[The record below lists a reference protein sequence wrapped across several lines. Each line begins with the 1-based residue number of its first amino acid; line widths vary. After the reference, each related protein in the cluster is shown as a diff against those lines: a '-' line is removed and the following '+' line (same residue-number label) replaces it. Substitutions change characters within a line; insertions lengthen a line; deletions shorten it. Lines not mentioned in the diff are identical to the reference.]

1 MKIVITG
8 GVASAAENPSLN
20 SKRTV
25 FPKVPIQA
33 YLRARRVFSK
43 FQVHARC
50 KKASGKGLVQQ
61 FCELAWDERRAISAR
76 SSRPPPRTP
85 ERRKSPAQS
94 PVRLAVFAAEIWTS
108 DSSFGVGIA
117 ARFLGP
123 RRLQNGAHQIP
134 AGLAAIKNVQPP
146 RRVRRGTMTAARMAP
161 AL

>member
-1 MKIVITG
+1 MPWLQCRSRRNGFALWGRV
-8 GVASAAENPSLN
+8 
-20 SKRTV
+20 TV

-61 FCELAWDERRAISAR
+61 FCELAWGERRAISAR
-76 SSRPPPRTP
+76 SSRPPRRTP

-108 DSSFGVGIA
+108 HSSFGVGIA

-123 RRLQNGAHQIP
+123 RRLQNGAHFTQ
-134 AGLAAIKNVQPP
+134 V
-146 RRVRRGTMTAARMAP
+146 RTSRVRMCIHVSG
-161 AL
+161 